1 MLKISRLGMILL
13 VIFISSVFIP
23 QIYWMIFGT
32 RIIPP
37 RVFYSPITNGF
48 LIEKVSDKYYYWENE
63 EGDRFT
69 REEGDSL
76 LPLQSYR
83 ILAMKG
89 KLPDS
94 LRGHKLNIDE
104 IRLNNIYLQVK
115 PYYLDTPS
123 IPLYPLFESKPARF
137 KLEIP
142 EYYFRIKDRIEFVSA
157 ETNKVNDSLSTV
169 YNKALI
175 DAGFQFPAYKVF
187 GNPTT
192 RKPFD
197 EGYFI
202 IDNNNN
208 IFHLKRIHNQPF
220 CANLHIP
227 SSIKP
232 EWLIVR
238 EMGLKEFYALMI
250 TRDNKL
256 YLILYKNYNLQPLPV
271 TGYDPLQHNLKLYG
285 NLFYRSINIL
295 SKTDNHTYVTDRNY
309 ALLDTLHVQWP
320 GKYDTPA
327 GKISKYLFPFTL
339 RFVDS
344 SSMYTGFYFSPY
356 NFQSLF
362 ISLFIFIFTLFFIYK
377 KHKKISALSLLSF
390 VFGLYGLI
398 ALSIFNFGEDE

>member
-1 MLKISRLGMILL
+1 MILL
-13 VIFISSVFIP
+13 VIFLCSIFLP
-23 QIYWMIFGT
+23 QLYWMIFST

-37 RVFYSPITNGF
+37 RVFYSPITNNF
-48 LIEKVSDKYYYWENE
+48 LIEKISDKNYYWENE
-63 EGDRFT
+63 KGERFT

-76 LPLQSYR
+76 LPLQNYR

-94 LRGHKLNIDE
+94 LRGHKLDIDE

-142 EYYFRIKDRIEFVSA
+142 EYYFRIKDRIEFISA
-157 ETNKVNDSLSTV
+157 RTNELNDSLSAV

-202 IDNNNN
+202 IDNNDN
-208 IFHLKRIHNQPF
+208 IFQLKRIHNRPF

-238 EMGLKEFYALMI
+238 EMSLKEFYALI
-250 TRDNKL
+250 ISSDNNL
-256 YLILYKNYNLQPLPV
+256 YLITYDDFRLQPLPV
-271 TGYDPLQHNLKLYG
+271 KGYNPLSDILKLYG
-285 NLFYRSINIL
+285 NLFYRTINIV
-295 SKTDNHTYVTDRNY
+295 SKTKNSTFVADRNY
-309 ALLDTLHVQWP
+309 TLLDTLTVHWT
-320 GKYDTPA
+320 GRNDMPA
-327 GKISKYLFPFTL
+327 GKAAKYIFPFTL

-344 SSMYTGFYFSPY
+344 SSMYTGFYFSAY
-356 NFQSLF
+356 YFQSLF
-362 ISLFIFIFTLFFIYK
+362 GGLLIFLLTVFIVYK
-377 KHKKISALSLLSF
+377 KYKKFSVLSLLSF
-390 VFGLYGLI
+390 VFGIYGLI
-398 ALSIFNFGEDE
+398 ALSIFNFGQDE